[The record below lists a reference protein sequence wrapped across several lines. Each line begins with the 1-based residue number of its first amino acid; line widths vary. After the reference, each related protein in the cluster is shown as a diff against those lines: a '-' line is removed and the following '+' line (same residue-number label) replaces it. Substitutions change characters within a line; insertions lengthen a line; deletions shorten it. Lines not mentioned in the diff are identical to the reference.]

1 LTLGIK
7 EFFDN
12 AVAIFAVS
20 IHPERQSPLGI
31 GMPCKSCGSVNQSKF
46 TAEMAI
52 HFPGLKNID
61 KPVVWVF
68 PELVVCLDCGTAQFA
83 VPEAQLRQL
92 AKGDAAAA
100 G

>member
-1 LTLGIK
+1 MG
-7 EFFDN
+7 
-12 AVAIFAVS
+12 
-20 IHPERQSPLGI
+20 
-31 GMPCKSCGSVNQSKF
+31 
-46 TAEMAI
+46 I

-68 PELVVCLDCGTAQFA
+68 PELTVCLDCGAAEFT
-83 VPEAQLRQL
+83 VPNAEVRRL

>member
-1 LTLGIK
+1 MGGLRCSRS
-7 EFFDN
+7 
-12 AVAIFAVS
+12 A
-20 IHPERQSPLGI
+20 
-31 GMPCKSCGSVNQSKF
+31 MPCKSCGSVNQSKF

-61 KPVVWVF
+61 KPVVWLF

-83 VPEAQLRQL
+83 MSEAELRQL

-100 G
+100 GRPRIESY